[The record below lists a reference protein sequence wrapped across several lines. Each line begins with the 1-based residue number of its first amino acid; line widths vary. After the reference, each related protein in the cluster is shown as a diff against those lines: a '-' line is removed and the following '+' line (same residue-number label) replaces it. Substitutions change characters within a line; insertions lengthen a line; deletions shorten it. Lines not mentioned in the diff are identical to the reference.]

1 MTLLV
6 ITEMIAN
13 NKWKDSRSQ
22 EFSAQRADE
31 RSIEVVM
38 VRLSAPNPSLSR
50 KQCSK
55 SGRSVMHINET
66 KAERFVSELF

>member
-1 MTLLV
+1 MERFEESR
-6 ITEMIAN
+6 IQRSAQM
-13 NKWKDSRSQ
+13 KDSRYISM
-22 EFSAQRADE
+22 SD
-31 RSIEVVM
+31 EVVM